1 MSESL
6 GMTGAAFAPE
16 DLVRIVQDVRNPARV
31 VRDERTGHVGLA
43 SGSETPSV
51 AGTFTPLGSL
61 PPIYPEWLGDR
72 GFCESHGVRFPY
84 LTGSMANG
92 IATPAM
98 VVAIAQAGMLGFFG
112 AGGLSYANV
121 ERALSTIEE
130 RLSGSSGLAW
140 GANLI
145 HSPNEAA
152 LENRVADL
160 YVSRGVRKV
169 EASAFMQITPSVVRY
184 ALAGLSTDP
193 TGRIVR
199 RNSVFAKV
207 SRPEVAAQFMTPA
220 PPAIVSA
227 LVDAGKLTAREAQL
241 AQHVAVAED
250 ITVEADSGGHTDN
263 RPLPALLPE
272 IVTLRDELASQYH
285 LQRPVRVGA
294 AGGLGS
300 PLSVAGAF
308 AMGAAYVMTGSVNQA
323 CVESGLSAQGR
334 TLLAGVGLADV
345 IMAPAADMFELG
357 VNLQVLKRGTL
368 FGPRAKK
375 LYELYVSNS
384 GLHAIV
390 GEPRR
395 DLEKIFGQSVEEV
408 WSETRQFWLG
418 RDPAVVELAARD
430 PKYQMALVFRWY
442 LGKSSRWAIEGAANR
457 TLDYQIWCGPA
468 MGAFNSWVRNSF
480 LEAPERRE
488 VVQVALNLL
497 EGAAQITRAQQAR
510 TCGVPVPTNAFRYK
524 PRPLAVDQSYELSR
538 AVSTT
543 KVVIEHV

>member
-1 MSESL
+1 MSESF
-6 GMTGAAFAPE
+6 GVTGPAFGPE
-16 DLVRIVQDVRNPARV
+16 DLVRFVEAVRRPVVV
-31 VRDERTGHVGLA
+31 VRDERSGHVGLA
-43 SGSETPSV
+43 LGADGSGAA
-51 AGTFTPLGSL
+51 AGFTPLGNL

-72 GFCESHGVRFPY
+72 GFCETHGVRFPY

-92 IATPAM
+92 IATSAM
-98 VVAIAQAGMLGFFG
+98 VVAIAKAGMLGFFG

-121 ERALSTIEE
+121 ERALSAIEE
-130 RLSGSSGLAW
+130 RLSVSSGLAW

-272 IVTLRDELASQYH
+272 IVTLRDELASQYR

-375 LYELYVSNS
+375 LYELYVSNA

-408 WSETRQFWLG
+408 WSETQQFWLG

-457 TLDYQIWCGPA
+457 TLDYQ
-468 MGAFNSWVRNSF
+468 MVR
-480 LEAPERRE
+480 AGHGR
-488 VVQVALNLL
+488 VQQL
-497 EGAAQITRAQQAR
+497 GAQQL
-510 TCGVPVPTNAFRYK
+510 
-524 PRPLAVDQSYELSR
+524 PRG
-538 AVSTT
+538 T
-543 KVVIEHV
+543 

>member
-1 MSESL
+1 
-6 GMTGAAFAPE
+6 
-16 DLVRIVQDVRNPARV
+16 
-31 VRDERTGHVGLA
+31 
-43 SGSETPSV
+43 
-51 AGTFTPLGSL
+51 
-61 PPIYPEWLGDR
+61 
-72 GFCESHGVRFPY
+72 
-84 LTGSMANG
+84 
-92 IATPAM
+92 
-98 VVAIAQAGMLGFFG
+98 
-112 AGGLSYANV
+112 
-121 ERALSTIEE
+121 
-130 RLSGSSGLAW
+130 
-140 GANLI
+140 
-145 HSPNEAA
+145 
-152 LENRVADL
+152 
-160 YVSRGVRKV
+160 
-169 EASAFMQITPSVVRY
+169 
-184 ALAGLSTDP
+184 
-193 TGRIVR
+193 
-199 RNSVFAKV
+199 
-207 SRPEVAAQFMTPA
+207 
-220 PPAIVSA
+220 
-227 LVDAGKLTAREAQL
+227 
-241 AQHVAVAED
+241 
-250 ITVEADSGGHTDN
+250 
-263 RPLPALLPE
+263 
-272 IVTLRDELASQYH
+272 
-285 LQRPVRVGA
+285 
-294 AGGLGS
+294 
-300 PLSVAGAF
+300 
-308 AMGAAYVMTGSVNQA
+308 MGAAYVMTGSVNQA

-384 GLHAIV
+384 GLRAIV

-395 DLEKIFGQSVEEV
+395 DLEKMFGQSVEEV

-457 TLDYQIWCGPA
+457 TLDYQISCGPA

-538 AVSTT
+538 QSQQRRWLSNMSKRPPIAVVGVSAVSGSVDAEHFWRNITEGVDLLSEVPESHWRISDYYDPGLDTPDKMYATRGGFLPYVDFAPTDFGILRRAAATDTAQLLALAVAKQVLEDAAGGDFSQMDRERISVVLGVASATEMVAHMSGRLQAPVWERALRGAGIAGDQLEAFKERIAAAYTPWQENTFPGCWTT
-543 KVVIEHV
+543 WSPDASPTGSTSAEPLRRRRRLRELARRRRNSAQRPVSRQLGHGHHRRGGRLTTSSCSCASARSPRCCCWRTAGRSPTRRTGRCSAKGWR

>member
-1 MSESL
+1 VSESL
-6 GMTGAAFAPE
+6 GMTGAAFAPD

-51 AGTFTPLGSL
+51 ASTFTPLGNL

-84 LTGSMANG
+84 LTGAMANG

-98 VVAIAQAGMLGFFG
+98 VVAIAEAGMLGFFG

-121 ERALSTIEE
+121 ERALSAIEE

-272 IVTLRDELASQYH
+272 IVTLRDELASQYR

-395 DLEKIFGQSVEEV
+395 ELEKIFGQSVEEV
-408 WSETRQFWLG
+408 WSETQQFWLG

-510 TCGVPVPTNAFRYK
+510 TCGVPVPTNAFHYK

>member
-1 MSESL
+1 M
-6 GMTGAAFAPE
+6 
-16 DLVRIVQDVRNPARV
+16 RIVEDVRNPARV
-31 VRDERTGHVGLA
+31 VRDEHTGHVGLA

-51 AGTFTPLGSL
+51 ADIHPLGGL
-61 PPIYPEWLGDR
+61 DPPNTRSGDR
-72 GFCESHGVRFPY
+72 GFCQMHRVRSPTLPASWRTESPRLPQW
-84 LTGSMANG
+84 LSRSLRRACLG
-92 IATPAM
+92 I
-98 VVAIAQAGMLGFFG
+98 FG

-121 ERALSTIEE
+121 ERALSAIEE

-272 IVTLRDELASQYH
+272 IVTLRDELASQYR

-323 CVESGLSAQGR
+323 CVESGLSAR
-334 TLLAGVGLADV
+334 AAPCRPVWVLPMSSWPRRPTCSSLVSICRSSSAGPCSV
-345 IMAPAADMFELG
+345 
-357 VNLQVLKRGTL
+357 RG
-368 FGPRAKK
+368 PKK

-395 DLEKIFGQSVEEV
+395 DLEK
-408 WSETRQFWLG
+408 
-418 RDPAVVELAARD
+418 
-430 PKYQMALVFRWY
+430 
-442 LGKSSRWAIEGAANR
+442 KSSGKASRKSGRRRSSSGSVVTPRSSSWPRATRSTRWPWYSAGIWASRVGGRSRVRPTARSTTRFGAGRPWAR
-457 TLDYQIWCGPA
+457 STAGCATASSRHL
-468 MGAFNSWVRNSF
+468 SVVRSF
-480 LEAPERRE
+480 RSRS
-488 VVQVALNLL
+488 NLL

-510 TCGVPVPTNAFRYK
+510 TSGVPVPTNAFHYK
-524 PRPLAVDQSYELSR
+524 PRPLAVHQSYELSR